1 MTAPFV
7 GNNDLYWKLVRR
19 TCFFCKFY
27 RGEADLTHEMNP
39 LISFMKASPWPSH
52 GMRYGTRGGSPVV
65 SLIEEDNHHQAA
77 KKGSAR
83 NSQVVAEV
91 RDCAGGTIV
100 SVEFMT
106 AFKDSYNGSDPALI
120 AFVP

>member
-1 MTAPFV
+1 M
-7 GNNDLYWKLVRR
+7 K
-19 TCFFCKFY
+19 
-27 RGEADLTHEMNP
+27 P
-39 LISFMKASPWPSH
+39 LISLMKASPWPSH

-65 SLIEEDNHHQAA
+65 SLVEEDDHHQAA

-100 SVEFMT
+100 FVESMT
-106 AFKDSYNGSDPALI
+106 AFKDSYNEPDPDLI
-120 AFVP
+120 AFVPWEITLYLLVTSRILGWL